1 MAETYTT
8 QEGDTADTIAWG
20 RFGVTHGATEA
31 ILRANPGLAA
41 AGTKLP
47 QGLVLTI
54 PAYTVKKVSEAKRI
68 WS

>member
-1 MAETYTT
+1 MEQYLTI
-8 QEGDTADTIAWG
+8 EGDTVDLIAYN

-47 QGLVLTI
+47 QGMSINI
-54 PAYTVKKVSEAKRI
+54 PAFVVKKTNTAAWI

>member
-1 MAETYTT
+1 MAETYIT
-8 QEGDTADTIAWG
+8 QEGDTADTIAWS

-47 QGLVLTI
+47 QGLALTI
-54 PAYTVKKVSEAKRI
+54 PAYTVKKVSDAKRI